1 MLALSIGIGAAFA
14 VAAVTACGDDEAN
27 GAASNTDGGGT
38 SSSGGSSSGG
48 SSSGGSSSGSSGTDA
63 KFPNIGT
70 WIDYRAD
77 AGPMPDDEY
86 VGIYGASAEDM
97 FIAGNS
103 QPTLGPGGGIYRYS
117 RVDGGLGFRNV
128 HGNSSYHFYDIAGTS
143 TNDVWA
149 IGYQNSSFGWDG
161 GAWTARP
168 SPADPTGA
176 V

>member
-149 IGYQNSSFGWDG
+149 IG
-161 GAWTARP
+161 
-168 SPADPTGA
+168 
-176 V
+176 